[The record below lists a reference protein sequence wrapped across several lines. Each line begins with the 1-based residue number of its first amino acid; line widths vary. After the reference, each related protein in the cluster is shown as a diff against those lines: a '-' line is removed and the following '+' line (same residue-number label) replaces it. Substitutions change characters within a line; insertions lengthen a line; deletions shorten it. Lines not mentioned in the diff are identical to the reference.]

1 MHTTDTRAELR
12 AAARDALPVMLGY
25 VPLGMGLGMTVVGA
39 GLDWWWAPVF
49 GLVVYAGSMEFLLVP
64 MVVAHVPLA
73 SIALAALLIQ
83 FRHVFY
89 GISFPLE
96 RVKRGPGRLYA
107 IHSLTDEVYALVS
120 ARPRESITGPWLL
133 WVQGLC
139 HAAWVS
145 GCALGAAVGLAI
157 PIDQRILS
165 FLLTA
170 LFVVLMMDAYRA
182 NPSRIETIVG
192 ACVAA
197 AALIVPR
204 QFFLPVALSALTLVL
219 VIMGTTTKRGHPSP
233 PRPDLDGMP

>member
-1 MHTTDTRAELR
+1 M
-12 AAARDALPVMLGY
+12 
-25 VPLGMGLGMTVVGA
+25 
-39 GLDWWWAPVF
+39 
-49 GLVVYAGSMEFLLVP
+49 
-64 MVVAHVPLA
+64 
-73 SIALAALLIQ
+73 
-83 FRHVFY
+83 
-89 GISFPLE
+89 
-96 RVKRGPGRLYA
+96 
-107 IHSLTDEVYALVS
+107 
-120 ARPRESITGPWLL
+120 
-133 WVQGLC
+133 
-139 HAAWVS
+139 S